1 LLVAYCV
8 YQLLVPKLAKR
19 RVEIKERERAER
31 NSRLRAMYVLQH
43 FPQVRLF
50 WFFFRPLVSFSF

>member
-1 LLVAYCV
+1 M

-50 WFFFRPLVSFSF
+50 WFFFGLLFLFPFD